1 MGDGLYTDKR
11 WVQRTWWVL
20 GILTFAFM
28 AGVLWFAIQGGQ
40 LGDAP
45 GLPKQLQQKR
55 PQDFVP

>member
-1 MGDGLYTDKR
+1 MGDGLNSDKP
-11 WVQRTWWVL
+11 WVRRTNWVL
-20 GILTFAFM
+20 AILVFAFLGY
-28 AGVLWFAIQGGQ
+28 ALWFAVRGGQ